1 MFTQINRVQLWACAK
16 QLKSVDFKRKKIL
29 TIFLGV
35 AAKKIT
41 NNCSLLFKMLM
52 IIGKR
57 KKTPTENNEIALGTS
72 SESG

>member
-1 MFTQINRVQLWACAK
+1 MILWKTIKIYRVQK
-16 QLKSVDFKRKKIL
+16 EKNIP
-29 TIFLGV
+29 TIFFGV
-35 AAKKIT
+35 GAKKST